1 MPTGGTRATGRGW
14 VGGVCFAYFQPGVR
28 KALTESPVVCW
39 GSELG
44 FLMTTLRNMF
54 SFASSPAMLW
64 LLGWI
69 PIDVEDK
76 EKSHHSASIP
86 VWRRWISKAT
96 KVADIWY
103 LYICYSTFRHVDNN
117 QLLSNAPW
125 LSCSIHPKPIIM
137 PIHGDDKETCVC
149 VCGVWLSSSWWSDGW
164 SHNYAVWLQK
174 ICWGIKLQSASQT
187 RYPLTSSCSSQ

>member
-86 VWRRWISKAT
+86 VWRRWISRAT

-103 LYICYSTFRHVDNN
+103 LYICYSTFRHVDDN

-149 VCGVWLSSSWWSDGW
+149 VEYDFHHLGGLMVGRTIMLCGCKRSVGAL
-164 SHNYAVWLQK
+164 N
-174 ICWGIKLQSASQT
+174 
-187 RYPLTSSCSSQ
+187 SCLRAKPVFL

>member
-86 VWRRWISKAT
+86 VWRRWISRAT

-103 LYICYSTFRHVDNN
+103 LYICYSTFRHVDDN

-125 LSCSIHPKPIIM
+125 ISCSIHPKPIIM
-137 PIHGDDKETCVC
+137 PLYMVMIKKRVYVWSMTFIILVVWWLVAQLCCV
-149 VCGVWLSSSWWSDGW
+149 VAKDLLG
-164 SHNYAVWLQK
+164 H
-174 ICWGIKLQSASQT
+174 
-187 RYPLTSSCSSQ
+187 